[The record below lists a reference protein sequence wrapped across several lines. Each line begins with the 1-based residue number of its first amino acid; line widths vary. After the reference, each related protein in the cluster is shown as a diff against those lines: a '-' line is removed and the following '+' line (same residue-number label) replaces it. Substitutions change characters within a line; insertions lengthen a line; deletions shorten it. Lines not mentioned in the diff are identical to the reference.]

1 MAIKDAKK
9 LNKGK
14 TIIDLRGPQGNA
26 YFLLGTASNLC
37 KQLGIEWEPIN
48 KDMTSGDYEHLIK
61 VFDQHF
67 GAYIDLY
74 R

>member
-9 LNKGK
+9 LNRGK
-14 TIIDLRGPQGNA
+14 VMIDLRGPQGNA
-26 YFLLGTASNLC
+26 FVLLGTARRLC
-37 KQLGIEWEPIN
+37 RQLGIEWEPIN

-67 GAYIDLY
+67 GACVDLY